1 MRRMAA
7 RFTVL
12 FLLGVLATG
21 VGTLAGVGFSGS
33 IGLETTFAPIP
44 LSSYGIASQL
54 SLGLRVPGFSFD
66 STTVFDLAGFQSQEF
81 AVAAVVG
88 PVSLANDI
96 LFDPSFTRDT
106 LSLDTQIIG
115 IETGLDF
122 ILANT
127 GSAQTPSY
135 NLGAVV
141 KFSSTVMAGFSL
153 TTLTGFGATNLV
165 NLLGGVEAPFS
176 HDLLYTFGHIASL
189 FNPVQSLVVTIVPG
203 FYFEEELVRLE
214 IDYSGVLASSTTWFD
229 WTGFSKQ
236 VLEFGYQ
243 YGAPRIAFLTSLSID
258 GTFTITAL
266 SFILDADISGVR
278 VTSRTRFAAPNPPLP
293 IPVVFSGEGIAVSF
307 DLLGARITTETDFD
321 DSFLFEQ
328 EFVALELTVDP
339 VTFSSLSLFDTG
351 GFAHQW
357 VAASI
362 SFSGVTL
369 YTRAAFGVLG
379 VSQVVFGFE
388 FEF

>member
-1 MRRMAA
+1 MRRTAA
-7 RFTVL
+7 RFTMV

-21 VGTLAGVGFSGS
+21 ACALAGVGFSGS

-44 LSSYGIASQL
+44 PLSYGIASLL
-54 SLGLRVPGFSFD
+54 SLGLTVPGFSFG
-66 STTVFDLAGFQSQEF
+66 SKTVFDLAGFQSQEF
-81 AVAAVVG
+81 RVAAVVG
-88 PVSLANDI
+88 PVNLENDI
-96 LFDPSFTRDT
+96 LFDPSFARDT
-106 LSLDTQIIG
+106 VSLDTQLIG

-135 NLGAVV
+135 DLGAVV
-141 KFSSTVMAGFSL
+141 KFSSTVMSGFSL
-153 TTLTGFGATNLV
+153 TTVTGFGATNLV
-165 NLLGGVEAPFS
+165 NLLGGVETPFS
-176 HDLLYTFGHIASL
+176 HDLLYTFGHITSL
-189 FNPVQSLVVTIVPG
+189 FNPAPSLVVTIVPG

-214 IDYSGVLASSTTWFD
+214 VDCAGVLASSTTWFD

-258 GTFTITAL
+258 DTFTVTAL
-266 SFILDADISGVR
+266 SFILDADITGVR
-278 VTSRTRFAAPNPPLP
+278 VTSRTRFAAPLVPLP

-307 DLLGARITTETDFD
+307 DLLGARISTETDFD

-328 EFVALELTVDP
+328 EFVAIELTVDP
-339 VTFSSLSLFDTG
+339 VTFSSLSLFDAG

-369 YTRAAFGVLG
+369 YTKAAFDVIG
-379 VSQVVFGFE
+379 VSEVVFGFT
-388 FEF
+388 FTF